1 MDGYIKKE
9 DLKKALIARGFDP
22 VIVDAT
28 LESIAQANVIEV
40 PTKNDI
46 DKAKDWLDVVLKCE
60 SYIVAAKKELAYWK
74 QHESDTHAY
83 MRIRYLEEKIANM
96 INQKLRAA
104 KLIDQV
110 DDYIG
115 RTILTRRYIMGEKW
129 DDIALALGGM
139 TVRNVRIIYDKTLV
153 EFVRL
158 LEEDK
163 KNETLG

>member
-9 DLKKALIARGFDP
+9 DLKKELIARGFYP
-22 VIVDAT
+22 VFVKAA
-28 LESIAQANVIEV
+28 LESMAPANVIEV

-46 DKAKDWLDVVLKCE
+46 DEVKEWLNSVLKCE

-74 QHESDTHAY
+74 QHESDAHAY
-83 MRIRYLEEKIANM
+83 MRIRDLEEKITNT
-96 INQKLRAA
+96 INKKLRAV
-104 KLIDQV
+104 KLIDKV

-115 RTILTRRYIMGEKW
+115 RAILTRRYIIGEKW

-153 EFVRL
+153 EFAML